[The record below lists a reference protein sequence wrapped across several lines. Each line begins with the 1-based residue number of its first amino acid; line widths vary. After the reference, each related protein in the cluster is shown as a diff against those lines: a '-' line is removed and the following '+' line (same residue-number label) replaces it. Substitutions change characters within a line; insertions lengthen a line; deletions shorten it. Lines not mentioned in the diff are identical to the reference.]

1 MALRVNLDD
10 LINARTVESVR
21 IEFKK
26 GWNPHNV
33 LRTVCA
39 FANDIDELGGG
50 YVIVGIEEKNGTP
63 ILPPTGI
70 EQKDLDS
77 IQQEFF
83 KLCQDNLEPQLFPP
97 IEVVEFQGK
106 YIIVIWTTTG
116 EQRPYKASVSLA
128 KGAKKVMY
136 VRHGSTTKEAD
147 EHQQRQLQELAAFK
161 HFDDRVN
168 ERATIDDLDLGL
180 IQAYLQEAKSDLYS
194 ESLKTPLVDLA
205 LKMQIARGPKE
216 NIRPLNVGLLL
227 FCRDPLRFF
236 EGCKTNLIIFDD
248 EAGTRYTEKVFDGPV
263 HLQIR
268 NIMAYMQSNV
278 IKRNVKKTPLKPDS
292 EVFYNYPY
300 QALEEVIVNAVYHRS
315 YEEKRPNEIRIYNY
329 FEKGIDRAEDS
340 RRIEIRSYPGPLP
353 PIDNTALQQ
362 LRFTSRNYR
371 NIKLGDWLKNIR
383 LAEKYA
389 TGIPTILESLEQNG
403 SPVPFFWTDDT
414 KSEFLVVI
422 KCHED
427 TLVNEGRDVIDEVS
441 LFLTNTQQQIL
452 EIVKKEPATKRA
464 IQRRIKMKNDDDIEF
479 LERNLLIGTKKV
491 WFSTVVFITQ
501 KGIDIL
507 KISF

>member
-1 MALRVNLDD
+1 MALRVNIDD

-21 IEFKK
+21 IEFKR

-50 YVIVGIEEKNGTP
+50 YVIVGIEENNGTP
-63 ILPPTGI
+63 VLPPAGI
-70 EQKDLDS
+70 EQRELDA

-83 KLCQDNLEPQLFPP
+83 KLCQDNIEPRIFPA
-97 IEVVEFQGK
+97 IEVVEFQEK
-106 YIIVIWTTTG
+106 YIIVIWITTG
-116 EQRPYKASVSLA
+116 EQRPYEASSSLA
-128 KGAKKVMY
+128 RGAKKVMY

-147 EHQQRQLQELAAFK
+147 EHQQRQLRELAAFK

-168 ERATIDDLDLGL
+168 EKAAIDDLDLGL

-205 LKMQIARGPKE
+205 IKMQIARGPKE

-227 FCRDPLRFF
+227 FCKEPLRFF
-236 EGCKTNLIIFDD
+236 EGCKTNLIEFEDK
-248 EAGTRYTEKVFDGPV
+248 AGTRYTEKIFDGPV

-268 NIMAYMQSNV
+268 NIMDYLQSNV
-278 IKRNVKKTPLKPDS
+278 IKRNVKKSPLKAESD
-292 EVFYNYPY
+292 VFYNYPY
-300 QALEEVIVNAVYHRS
+300 QALEEVIVNSLYHRS

-329 FEKGIDRAEDS
+329 FEKGIDRGEDQ
-340 RRIEIRSYPGPLP
+340 RRIEVRSYPGPLP
-353 PIDNTALQQ
+353 PIDNQALQEF
-362 LRFTSRNYR
+362 RFNSRNYR

-389 TGIPTILESLEQNG
+389 TGIPTIFDSLEQNG
-403 SPVPFFWTDDT
+403 SPKPFFWTDDT

-427 TLVNEGRDVIDEVS
+427 TSSNEVSDAVIDVS
-441 LFLTNTQQQIL
+441 VTLTNSQQQIL
-452 EIVKKEPATKRA
+452 EMIKAEPMTKRL
-464 IQRRIKMKNDDDIEF
+464 IKNKLGVNIDGDLSF
-479 LERNLLIGTKKV
+479 LEQNQFVGIKKLL
-491 WFSTVVFITQ
+491 FSKMVFITQ

-507 KISF
+507 RISF